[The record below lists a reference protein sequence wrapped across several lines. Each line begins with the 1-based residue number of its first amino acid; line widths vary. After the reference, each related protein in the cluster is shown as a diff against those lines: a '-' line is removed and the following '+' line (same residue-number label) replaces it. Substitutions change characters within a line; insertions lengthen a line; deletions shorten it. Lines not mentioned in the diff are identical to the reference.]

1 MALHPEA
8 RALYE
13 DPIIQSLIAV
23 TRNAAQLEYS
33 TTKMPWGEPG
43 AIRKEGRYPLHTA
56 EGQFDATL
64 LRILPEGKE
73 FLGGEFRIVANRYE
87 NDHSPNPLVIY
98 DAIPLFLKELSD
110 QAVQERLAGARREV
124 AARNGPAFLVQTRA
138 SDNHDGEYRDRLDGQ
153 LDLQEEMWYAKL
165 LGIMEFFPGM
175 KPQQA
180 SQLLEELGIQPHMA
194 DYGLGTASVLSY
206 FYHGAVPAN
215 IETKVIEPFDFIQP
229 FPIVSVPPY
238 STDHIME
245 EHEADLRNIIA
256 RANPMEVQRVDSDG
270 KVYSFRTLA
279 QYPIMQEGVKFNVQL
294 ILEQQEGKSGF
305 RTYRI
310 LQYGDRHDA
319 YVRIDSIC
327 VNGVQAGDI
336 HCDCRLQSE
345 VEKARAKAG
354 TPMMLIN
361 IRDDEGRGHG
371 EGLKGGTLFLQRLIR
386 QTKSISLGNGV
397 AAQLFYYDT
406 GEEVDIR
413 EYHSTQA
420 LLKYLDI
427 DYIAHFVTNNMRK
440 IESVRQVCEIGE
452 VVSADAGCDS
462 DEAKLLKNDKQNGQT
477 GVPYTF

>member
-1 MALHPEA
+1 MALSPES

-43 AIRKEGRYPLHTA
+43 AIRKEGRYPLHTV

-64 LRILPEGKE
+64 LRILPDGQE
-73 FLGGEFRIVANRYE
+73 FLGAEFRIVANRYE
-87 NDHSPNPLVIY
+87 NTPAPNPLIIQ
-98 DAIPLFLKELSD
+98 DAIPIFLKELSD
-110 QAVQERLAGARREV
+110 QAVQERLADARREV

-138 SDNHDGEYRDRLDGQ
+138 SDIHDGEYRDRPDGQ

-165 LGIMEFFPGM
+165 LRIMEFFPGM
-175 KPQQA
+175 RPQQA
-180 SQLLEELGIQPHMA
+180 GQVLEHMGIHHPMA
-194 DYGLGTASVLSY
+194 DYGLGMASVLSY
-206 FYHGAVPAN
+206 FYHGAVPSD
-215 IETKVIEPFDFIQP
+215 IETEIIEPFGFIQP
-229 FPIVSVPPY
+229 FPAPSVPQY
-238 STDHIME
+238 SVNYILQE
-245 EHEADLRNIIA
+245 NEAVLGDIIA
-256 RANPMEVQRVDSDG
+256 RANPMEVQRVDRDG
-270 KVYSFRTLA
+270 QEYVFQTLA
-279 QYPIMQEGVKFNVQL
+279 HYAVMQDGVKFDVQL
-294 ILEQQEGKSGF
+294 IAEQQKGKPGF
-305 RTYRI
+305 KTYRI
-310 LQYGDRHDA
+310 LRHGDKRDA

-345 VEKARAKAG
+345 VEKNRAKAG
-354 TPMMLIN
+354 IPMMLIN

-371 EGLKGGTLFLQRLIR
+371 EGPKGGTLFLQRLIR
-386 QTKSISLGNGV
+386 QTKGIALGNGV

-406 GEEVDIR
+406 GEEIDMR
-413 EYHSTQA
+413 EYSSTQA

-440 IESVRQVCEIGE
+440 IEIVRQVCEIGE

-477 GVPYTF
+477 GVAYKY